1 MKRAFAHIGF
11 STAVTLLVANLVT
24 TKILIF
30 ISIGLAV
37 LFAASLILVRY
48 RKAIAVPLCL
58 GSALLACVLCIFVM
72 STAAQPQLAMDGQR
86 ADVQLY
92 VTDDGSLGDDGR
104 YHYTGV
110 IESLPIDGAPQ
121 NIRVRVKSNHKLKVN
136 GYQLINAKVD
146 LYSIGTNAL
155 DSYGYWSRDIFLT
168 AKLVTYHPTDDYHNS
183 PMRYVYRVRHSI
195 TRRILLML
203 PDDRGALAVAMLTGD
218 KSHLSQQ
225 LLDYFKLSGASHIMA
240 VSGMHLTVVVGMAL
254 LLMRALRLG
263 RVQQSVI
270 TIAVTLMYMSLAGFS
285 KSVVRAG
292 IMLFILSAGDLIG
305 RRADSLNSLGLAVFV
320 ICLNPFAVYDIG
332 AMLSVLSVMSLIVL
346 YPVFARKLPKLSN
359 MDSDVIKIRDRIKS
373 ILLQLLSG
381 IYVSISVLIFTL
393 PVMCLFFGYVSFS
406 GIVAN
411 IFVVPAAGIMMPM
424 ALITYLVSLQPV
436 NIVTA
441 IIARV
446 LSIVSGFV
454 IKVVSVLA
462 TTGNSMFSGGRA
474 FCIFIAGVLII
485 FAFALML
492 RSPVALKLAAVVC
505 VAMVIV
511 LSGIS
516 AVYNKD
522 SSHVYISPTGAV
534 VISDRDVVVVWGVT
548 DRSSYY
554 SVYDYLT
561 ANGRSIDF
569 LVINGDSQYATTLMS
584 RVSTDTVLMSE
595 FDDRV
600 LSHNYYRDIQ
610 VADAYSV
617 RLCRHIV
624 LHYTNYGYVADVN
637 GFRVGTADSDV
648 TITNDIVHDPKGTIY
663 LNEGSIEYDIIDEDT
678 YGVRRL
684 RQWQD

>member
-11 STAVTLLVANLVT
+11 STAVTLLVANLVAA
-24 TKILIF
+24 KILIL

-48 RKAIAVPLCL
+48 RKAIVLPLCL
-58 GSALLACVLCIFVM
+58 GSSLLACVLCIFVM
-72 STAAQPQLAMDGQR
+72 STVAQPQLAMDGQR
-86 ADVQLY
+86 ADVQMY

-110 IESLPIDGAPQ
+110 IESLPVEGAPQ
-121 NIRVRVKSNHKLKVN
+121 NIRVRVKSNHKLKVE

-155 DSYGYWSRDIFLT
+155 DSYGYWSKDIFLT
-168 AKLVTYHPTDDYHNS
+168 AKLVTYHPTENYHNS
-183 PMRYVYRVRHSI
+183 PMRYVYRVRSSI
-195 TRRILLML
+195 IRRILLML

-225 LLDYFKLSGASHIMA
+225 LLDYFKLSGATHIMA

-254 LLMRALRLG
+254 LLMRGLKLG
-263 RVQQSVI
+263 RTQQSII
-270 TIAVTLMYMSLAGFS
+270 TIAVILMYMSLAGFS

-292 IMLFILSAGDLIG
+292 IMLAIMSAGDLVG
-305 RRADSLNSLGLAVFV
+305 RRADSLNSLGFAVFV

-332 AMLSVLSVMSLIVL
+332 AMLSVLSVMSLIIL
-346 YPVFARKLPKLSN
+346 YPVFGRRLPRLSD
-359 MDSDVIKIRDRIKS
+359 MDSDEPKFRDRIKS
-373 ILLQLLSG
+373 IMFKMLSG

-411 IFVVPAAGIMMPM
+411 IFVVPAAAVVMP
-424 ALITYLVSLQPV
+424 LTLVTYLVSLQPV
-436 NIVTA
+436 NILTA

-446 LSIVSGFV
+446 LSIASGFV
-454 IKVVSVLA
+454 IKVVSFLA
-462 TTGNSMFSGGRA
+462 TTGNAAFAGGRI
-474 FCIFIAGVLII
+474 FCIFIAGVLIV
-485 FAFALML
+485 FAFAFML
-492 RSPVALKLAAVVC
+492 RSPVALRIAGVVC
-505 VAMVIV
+505 AAMLIV
-511 LSGIS
+511 LSGIG
-516 AVYNKD
+516 AVYNRD
-522 SSHVYISPTGAV
+522 NGNVYISSTGAV
-534 VISDRDVVVVWGVT
+534 VISDRDAVVVWGVT

-554 SVYDYLT
+554 SVYNYLT

-569 LVINGDSQYATTLMS
+569 LVIDGDSQYATALMS
-584 RVSTDTVLMSE
+584 RVSTDTVLMSD

-600 LSHNYYRDIQ
+600 LSQNYYRDIQ
-610 VADAYSV
+610 VVNAYSV

-624 LHYTNYGYVADVN
+624 LHYTSYGYVADVN
-637 GFRVGTADSDV
+637 GLRVGTADADV
-648 TITNDIVHDPKGTIY
+648 TITNDIVRDPRGTVY
-663 LNEGSIEYDIIDEDT
+663 LNEGSIEYDIINENT

>member
-48 RKAIAVPLCL
+48 RKAIVVPLCL

-92 VTDDGSLGDDGR
+92 VTDDGGLGDDGR

-292 IMLFILSAGDLIG
+292 IMLVILSTGDLIG

-359 MDSDVIKIRDRIKS
+359 MDSDAVKIGDRIKS
-373 ILLQLLSG
+373 ILLQSLSG

-411 IFVVPAAGIMMPM
+411 VFVVPAAGIMMPM

-436 NIVTA
+436 NIITA
-441 IIARV
+441 IIARA
-446 LSIVSGFV
+446 LSMVSGFV
-454 IKVVSVLA
+454 IKVVSLLA

-474 FCIFIAGVLII
+474 FCIFIAGVLIV

-492 RSPVALKLAAVVC
+492 RSPVALRFAAVVC

-516 AVYNKD
+516 AVYNED

-534 VISDRDVVVVWGVT
+534 VISDRDAVVVWGVT

-569 LVINGDSQYATTLMS
+569 LVINGDSQYATALMS

-617 RLCRHIV
+617 RLCPHIV
-624 LHYTNYGYVADVN
+624 LHYTNYGCVADVN